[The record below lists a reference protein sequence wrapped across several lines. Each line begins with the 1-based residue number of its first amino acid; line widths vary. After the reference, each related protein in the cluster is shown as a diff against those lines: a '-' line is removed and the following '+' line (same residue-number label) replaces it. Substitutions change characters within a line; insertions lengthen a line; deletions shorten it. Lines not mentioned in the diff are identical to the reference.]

1 MFLFINVI
9 YFPFTS
15 YLSTLLLH
23 LKTEL
28 EIRIFEPDF
37 WDFNFQLFSFISFKF
52 MYFVL
57 KIFNFLCFH

>member
-37 WDFNFQLFSFISFKF
+37 WDFNFQLFSFISFNGE
-52 MYFVL
+52 
-57 KIFNFLCFH
+57 I